1 MRELNYFFKTYPIKN
16 AEGDNIR
23 EMLCILDQN
32 MIKYNK
38 MICLRFELIVFKK
51 RRI

>member
-1 MRELNYFFKTYPIKN
+1 MGELNYFFKTYPIKN

-32 MIKYNK
+32 ITKYNK
-38 MICLRFELIVFKK
+38 MICRRFELIVFKK
-51 RRI
+51 

>member
-1 MRELNYFFKTYPIKN
+1 MEELNYFFRIYPIKN

-32 MIKYNK
+32 IIKYNK
-38 MICLRFELIVFKK
+38 TICPRFELIVFKK
-51 RRI
+51 

>member
-1 MRELNYFFKTYPIKN
+1 MGELNYFFRTYPIKN

-32 MIKYNK
+32 IIKYNK
-38 MICLRFELIVFKK
+38 TICLRFERIVLKK
-51 RRI
+51 

>member
-1 MRELNYFFKTYPIKN
+1 MGELNYFFKTYPIKN
-16 AEGDNIR
+16 AEGDIR

-32 MIKYNK
+32 MIKYNN

-51 RRI
+51 